1 MVFLQGSLPQAQQAS
16 GAVVFL
22 NGSLP
27 QAQQASG
34 GVVFLKGRLPQA
46 QQAAGAV
53 VFLNGSLPQAQQA
66 SGGVV
71 FLQGRLPQAQHG
83 LGSVVSSNR
92 REGEANNG
100 LLLIE
105 ARPVC
110 WRLTAC
116 FGGLQPQKPG
126 VSRKRSCIRA
136 RQGNQTSR
144 RSGGVLEG
152 PSAAGAIRF
161 QVWRCF

>member
-1 MVFLQGSLPQAQQAS
+1 MFLNESLPQAQQASGGVVFLKGRLPQAQQASGGVVFLKGRLPQAQQAS

-27 QAQQASG
+27 QAQQASSA
-34 GVVFLKGRLPQA
+34 VAFLK
-46 QQAAGAV
+46 
-53 VFLNGSLPQAQQA
+53 
-66 SGGVV
+66 
-71 FLQGRLPQAQHG
+71 GRLPQAQHG

-100 LLLIE
+100 LLLTE

-110 WRLTAC
+110 WRLTAF

-126 VSRKRSCIRA
+126 VSRKRFCIKA
-136 RQGNQTSR
+136 RQGNQTRR

-161 QVWRCF
+161 QVRWCF